1 MPFSTL
7 LEIELKEYVIQLFC
21 ELVKYIY
28 ENDRHKCSSELFFDC
43 LLHIFSVFFF
53 LAYVYLHNICMRCS
67 VMVNIISNLLYI
79 QPNCFTT

>member
-53 LAYVYLHNICMRCS
+53 
-67 VMVNIISNLLYI
+67 
-79 QPNCFTT
+79 